1 MLTAVLLGFVLGLR
15 HAFDPD
21 HVIAVSTILARHR
34 SVWTAS
40 WIGISWGIG
49 HGATLLAIG
58 FLVIAL
64 QVAIPADF
72 AQAMELGIGV
82 LLVLLGFANL
92 LAATPPQASP
102 LAPQAGSL
110 RASFARSG
118 ALGLAHGL
126 AGSAPVALLAMAA
139 MPTAGAALAYLLVF
153 GVGTIAGMVAFSLT
167 LGIPVARLGASA
179 PFSRWVTA
187 GTGVVSL
194 LFGAWVIY
202 EIGFAA
208 AQRGAV

>member
-21 HVIAVSTILARHR
+21 HVIAVSTIVARHR

-40 WIGISWGIG
+40 WIGAFWGIG
-49 HGATLLAIG
+49 HGATILAIG

-64 QVAIPADF
+64 PIAIPPGF

-82 LLVLLGFANL
+82 LLVLLGIANL
-92 LAATPPQASP
+92 LAASPPEATA
-102 LAPQAGSL
+102 LAPHAASL

-118 ALGLAHGL
+118 TLGLAHGL

-139 MPTAGAALAYLLVF
+139 MPTAAAALAYLLVF
-153 GVGTIAGMVAFSLT
+153 GLGTIAGMVAFSLT
-167 LGIPVARLGASA
+167 LGFPVARLSLSA
-179 PFSRWVTA
+179 PFSRWITA

-194 LFGAWVIY
+194 VFGAWVIY

>member
-1 MLTAVLLGFVLGLR
+1 MLTAVMLGFVLGLR

-21 HVIAVSTILARHR
+21 HVVAVSAIVARHR
-34 SVWTAS
+34 SLWTAS
-40 WIGISWGIG
+40 GIGVSWGLG
-49 HGATLLAIG
+49 HGATILAIG

-64 QVAIPADF
+64 QVAIPPGF

-82 LLVLLGFANL
+82 LLVLLGIANL
-92 LAATPPQASP
+92 LAATPPQPAA
-102 LAPQAGSL
+102 LAPQAAPL
-110 RASFARSG
+110 RATLARSG

-126 AGSAPVALLAMAA
+126 AGSAPVALLALAA
-139 MPTAGAALAYLLVF
+139 MPTPAAALSYLLVF
-153 GVGTIAGMVAFSLT
+153 GLGTIAGMVAFSFA
-167 LGIPVARLGASA
+167 LGVPAARLSASA

-187 GTGVVSL
+187 GTGMLSL

>member
-1 MLTAVLLGFVLGLR
+1 M
-15 HAFDPD
+15 
-21 HVIAVSTILARHR
+21 
-34 SVWTAS
+34 
-40 WIGISWGIG
+40 
-49 HGATLLAIG
+49 
-58 FLVIAL
+58 
-64 QVAIPADF
+64 
-72 AQAMELGIGV
+72 
-82 LLVLLGFANL
+82 NL
-92 LAATPPQASP
+92 LAATPTQASA
-102 LAPQAGSL
+102 LAPHTASL

-118 ALGLAHGL
+118 TLGLAHGL

-167 LGIPVARLGASA
+167 LGVPVAQLRSSA
-179 PFSRWVTA
+179 PFSRWITA

-208 AQRGAV
+208 TQRGAV

>member
-1 MLTAVLLGFVLGLR
+1 MLTAVMLGFVLGLR

-21 HVIAVSTILARHR
+21 HVIAVSTIVARHR

-40 WIGISWGIG
+40 GIGVSWGIG
-49 HGATLLAIG
+49 HGATILAIG

-64 QVAIPADF
+64 QVAIPPDF

-82 LLVLLGFANL
+82 LLVLLGIANL
-92 LAATPPQASP
+92 LAATPREAASP
-102 LAPQAGSL
+102 LRSASL
-110 RASFARSG
+110 HESFARSG

-126 AGSAPVALLAMAA
+126 AGSAPVALLALAA
-139 MPTAGAALAYLLVF
+139 MPGPASALAYLLVF
-153 GVGTIAGMVAFSLT
+153 GLGTIAGMVAFSLA
-167 LGIPVARLGASA
+167 LGIPAARLSASA
-179 PFSRWVTA
+179 AFSRWVTA
-187 GTGVVSL
+187 GTGMLSL